1 LLSCCYRCCRCCR
14 FCCISNIYS
23 TVKELCLL
31 FYKVIVRKSAYF
43 YKFDYTES
51 VRCSGFTFATI
62 VANTPSL
69 VIAYAPVPLS
79 SANRNTIIFLSGY
92 TAVSK
97 LLSGFGSLLC
107 LPVLSLLS
115 QVHSGHSC
123 IQSHSLLFPGW
134 YTAESYRYSYCV
146 SRFAFT
152 VSTLILTAFGSSVG
166 VVTGVVG
173 VVGTVV
179 SPTFTPP
186 SKNCV
191 FCSTR
196 SLFANPPTSTN
207 LITLS
212 PLGAPDF
219 TFATIVAILRL

>member
-1 LLSCCYRCCRCCR
+1 M
-14 FCCISNIYS
+14 
-23 TVKELCLL
+23 
-31 FYKVIVRKSAYF
+31 
-43 YKFDYTES
+43 
-51 VRCSGFTFATI
+51 
-62 VANTPSL
+62 
-69 VIAYAPVPLS
+69 
-79 SANRNTIIFLSGY
+79 
-92 TAVSK
+92 
-97 LLSGFGSLLC
+97 
-107 LPVLSLLS
+107 
-115 QVHSGHSC
+115 
-123 IQSHSLLFPGW
+123 
-134 YTAESYRYSYCV
+134 YTAESYSILTV
-146 SRFAFT
+146 SPGFAFT

-212 PLGAPDF
+212 PL
-219 TFATIVAILRL
+219 VLRILLSLLS

>member
-1 LLSCCYRCCRCCR
+1 VLRIYFRYYRSKYSV
-14 FCCISNIYS
+14 FSYCIRS
-23 TVKELCLL
+23 
-31 FYKVIVRKSAYF
+31 
-43 YKFDYTES
+43 
-51 VRCSGFTFATI
+51 
-62 VANTPSL
+62 
-69 VIAYAPVPLS
+69 VPLS

-97 LLSGFGSLLC
+97 LLSGFGQLLC
-107 LPVLSLLS
+107 LRFYLYYLKYIRVIAVYKVTVCYSLDGIPLNLTGILTVS
-115 QVHSGHSC
+115 
-123 IQSHSLLFPGW
+123 PG
-134 YTAESYRYSYCV
+134 
-146 SRFAFT
+146 FAFT
-152 VSTLILTAFGSSVG
+152 VSTLILTAFESSVG

-191 FCSTR
+191 LCSTR

-212 PLGAPDF
+212 
-219 TFATIVAILRL
+219 R